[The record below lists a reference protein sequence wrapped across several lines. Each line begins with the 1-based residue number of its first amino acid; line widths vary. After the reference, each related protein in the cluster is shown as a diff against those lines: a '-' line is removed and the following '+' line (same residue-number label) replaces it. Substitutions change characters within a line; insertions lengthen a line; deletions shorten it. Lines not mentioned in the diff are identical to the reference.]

1 MAYNRYIGNTGRVIR
16 VQEPGERE
24 NSSSPPVPAH
34 SRAEL
39 VQARRNS
46 PSAHNNTKTPP
57 GAGLVGELF
66 SRLSPDGLDTEDILL
81 LMIFYLLYRESG
93 DEEFLIMMGAM
104 FLL

>member
-46 PSAHNNTKTPP
+46 PSVRNTPS

-66 SRLSPDGLDTEDILL
+66 SRLSPDVLDMEDILL

>member
-24 NSSSPPVPAH
+24 SISPPPVPAYA
-34 SRAEL
+34 RPEA
-39 VQARRNS
+39 VRARR
-46 PSAHNNTKTPP
+46 PAPPAQKTPS

>member
-1 MAYNRYIGNTGRVIR
+1 MAYNRYIGNTGKVIR

-24 NSSSPPVPAH
+24 NAYPPPVPAH
-34 SRAEL
+34 SRTEM
-39 VQARRNS
+39 VQARR
-46 PSAHNNTKTPP
+46 PAPPMGKTPS

-66 SRLSPDGLDTEDILL
+66 SRLSPDGLETEDLLL

>member
-34 SRAEL
+34 SRSGL
-39 VQARRNS
+39 VQARRNP
-46 PSAHNNTKTPP
+46 PSARNTPS

-66 SRLSPDGLDTEDILL
+66 SRLSPEGLDTEDILL